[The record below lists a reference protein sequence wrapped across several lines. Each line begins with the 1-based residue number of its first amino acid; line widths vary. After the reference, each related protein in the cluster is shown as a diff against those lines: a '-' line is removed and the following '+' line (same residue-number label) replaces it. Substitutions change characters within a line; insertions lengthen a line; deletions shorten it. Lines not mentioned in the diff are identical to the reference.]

1 MVVIQNII
9 NDTNVDEDNLSKVC
23 QDFLNENA
31 LEQSELLIR
40 LVSPVEIQV
49 LNKEYRNKNQVT
61 NVLSFQSDIP
71 DEVEESIRGDV
82 VICVDVVREEAL
94 VGDKKFAE
102 DAAIVCGIGKILNQ
116 SFLVIGNEKGSTM
129 ETRIKHNFIIT
140 LIQNCLI
147 DLISSFDKEKIN
159 FFIFVFV
166 IG

>member
-71 DEVEESIRGDV
+71 DEVEELILGDV

-94 VGDKKFAE
+94 VGDKKFADHLTHIAVHGILHLIGHDHE
-102 DAAIVCGIGKILNQ
+102 DITSAYKMESIEIDFLDKLGISNPY
-116 SFLVIGNEKGSTM
+116 N
-129 ETRIKHNFIIT
+129 
-140 LIQNCLI
+140 
-147 DLISSFDKEKIN
+147 
-159 FFIFVFV
+159 
-166 IG
+166 

>member
-31 LEQSELLIR
+31 LENSELLIR

-71 DEVEESIRGDV
+71 DEVEESILGDV

-94 VGDKKFAE
+94 VGDKKFADHLTHMAVHGILHLIGHDHE
-102 DAAIVCGIGKILNQ
+102 DITSAYKMESIEIDFLDKLGISNPY
-116 SFLVIGNEKGSTM
+116 N
-129 ETRIKHNFIIT
+129 
-140 LIQNCLI
+140 
-147 DLISSFDKEKIN
+147 
-159 FFIFVFV
+159 
-166 IG
+166 

>member
-71 DEVEESIRGDV
+71 DEVEESILGDV

-94 VGDKKFAE
+94 VGDKKFADHLTHMAVHGILHLIGHDHE
-102 DAAIVCGIGKILNQ
+102 DVTSAYKMESIEIDFLDKLGISNPY
-116 SFLVIGNEKGSTM
+116 N
-129 ETRIKHNFIIT
+129 
-140 LIQNCLI
+140 
-147 DLISSFDKEKIN
+147 
-159 FFIFVFV
+159 
-166 IG
+166 

>member
-61 NVLSFQSDIP
+61 NVLSFQSEIP
-71 DEVEESIRGDV
+71 DEVEESILGDV

-94 VGDKKFAE
+94 VGDKKFADHLTHMAVHGILHLIGHDHE
-102 DAAIVCGIGKILNQ
+102 NSTSAYKMEAIEIDFLDKLGISNPY
-116 SFLVIGNEKGSTM
+116 N
-129 ETRIKHNFIIT
+129 
-140 LIQNCLI
+140 
-147 DLISSFDKEKIN
+147 
-159 FFIFVFV
+159 
-166 IG
+166 

>member
-49 LNKEYRNKNQVT
+49 LNKEFRNKNQVT

-71 DEVEESIRGDV
+71 DEVEESILGDV

-94 VGDKKFAE
+94 VGDKKFADHLTHMAVHGILHLIGHDHE
-102 DAAIVCGIGKILNQ
+102 DITSAYKMESIEIDFLDKLGISNPY
-116 SFLVIGNEKGSTM
+116 N
-129 ETRIKHNFIIT
+129 
-140 LIQNCLI
+140 
-147 DLISSFDKEKIN
+147 
-159 FFIFVFV
+159 
-166 IG
+166 

>member
-61 NVLSFQSDIP
+61 NVLSFQSEIP
-71 DEVEESIRGDV
+71 DEVEESILGDV

-94 VGDKKFAE
+94 VGDKKFADHLTHMAVHGILHLIGHDHE
-102 DAAIVCGIGKILNQ
+102 DITSAYKMESIEIDFLGKLA
-116 SFLVIGNEKGSTM
+116 
-129 ETRIKHNFIIT
+129 
-140 LIQNCLI
+140 
-147 DLISSFDKEKIN
+147 
-159 FFIFVFV
+159 
-166 IG
+166 

>member
-31 LEQSELLIR
+31 LEHSELLIR

-49 LNKEYRNKNQVT
+49 LNKEYRSKNQVT

-71 DEVEESIRGDV
+71 DEVEESILGDV

-94 VGDKKFAE
+94 VGDKKFADHLTHMAVHGILHLIGHDHE
-102 DAAIVCGIGKILNQ
+102 DITSAYKMESIEIDFLDKLGISNPY
-116 SFLVIGNEKGSTM
+116 N
-129 ETRIKHNFIIT
+129 
-140 LIQNCLI
+140 
-147 DLISSFDKEKIN
+147 
-159 FFIFVFV
+159 
-166 IG
+166 